1 MPATFAPT
9 RARCVA
15 GVETDRALVYQTS
28 MIQKLSTTA
37 GWLTLAFIAYATL
50 SPIDDRPAIA
60 GPPFEPFAGFA
71 LVGGAL
77 GLAYPKG
84 LPWGVAIVVGSA
96 LGLE

>member
-50 SPIDDRPAIA
+50 SPIEDRPAIA
-60 GPPFEPFAGFA
+60 GPQFEHFAAFA
-71 LVGGAL
+71 LVGVAL
-77 GLAYPKG
+77 GLAYPKR
-84 LPWGVAIVVGSA
+84 LPWVVAIVVEA
-96 LGLE
+96 RLGW